1 MRTGRVRT
9 RGEFAALR
17 ERGTR
22 SRQRCVR
29 VLHLP
34 DDAAGAPDGV
44 RVAFAIGRPVG
55 SAVVRNRLRRQ
66 LRAAIHELAPAPGL
80 YLLSVTPSAVGQSYS
95 DLRAELATALAAV
108 GAR

>member
-17 ERGTR
+17 QRGKG
-22 SRQRCVR
+22 SRQRSVR
-29 VLHLP
+29 VLHVA
-34 DDAAGAPDGV
+34 DGADGA

-55 SAVVRNRLRRQ
+55 TAVVRNRLRRQ
-66 LRAAIHELAPAPGL
+66 LRAALRELEPAAGL
-80 YLLSVTPSAVGQSYS
+80 YLVSVHPNAAQRSYS
-95 DLRAELATALAAV
+95 DLRGELAAALTEV

>member
-17 ERGTR
+17 ERGSR
-22 SRQRCVR
+22 SRQRSLR

-34 DDAAGAPDGV
+34 DDADGV

-55 SAVVRNRLRRQ
+55 TAVVRNRLRRQ
-66 LRAAIHELAPAPGL
+66 LRAAIRELAPSPGL
-80 YLLSVTPSAVGQSYS
+80 YLLSVTPNAPQQSYS
-95 DLRAELATALAAV
+95 DLRAELTRALAEV